1 MSKEETILNGG
12 ILGQRIDSYHLIND
26 AVKDYSFISFTG
38 SFLLFHRI
46 TAILRG

>member
-1 MSKEETILNGG
+1 MSKEETILDGRV
-12 ILGQRIDSYHLIND
+12 LGQRIDSYHLIND
-26 AVKDYSFISFTG
+26 VVKNYYFISFTG